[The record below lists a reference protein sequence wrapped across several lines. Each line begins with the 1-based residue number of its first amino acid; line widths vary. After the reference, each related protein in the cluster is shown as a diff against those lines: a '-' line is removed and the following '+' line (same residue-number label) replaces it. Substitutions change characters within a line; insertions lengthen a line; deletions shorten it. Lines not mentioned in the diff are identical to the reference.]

1 MSLLRLLATFT
12 RQQWRP
18 YAASAVMLAGVAVL
32 SVMIPRMVGRII
44 DALVAH
50 RLGMASLLGDLA
62 ILLGMGLAIYFLRV
76 GWRITLY
83 AAAYQ
88 LGTSLREQI
97 YRTLSVQS
105 PGFFHRHRTGDLMA
119 RATNDIDAVEM
130 SAGEALLA
138 GFDGSMTLILVVAMM
153 TGGIDWRLSL
163 AALLPFPFMALG
175 FWLISNR
182 IHHAWRDSLG
192 RFSKLNDHVQET
204 LSGVR
209 TVRAL
214 GLEAH
219 NARVLAGLARDAAD
233 SNLEAQR
240 WEAAFSPLIGIALTA
255 STTITL
261 AYGGYLV
268 WTAQLTIG
276 GLTSFSMY
284 LGQLIWPMFAAGWV
298 LSLIERG
305 RAAWTRLNPLLSAE
319 SEVRDAGTYE
329 PTTGTAEAG
338 AALKRTPSATSAGAD
353 HRADADRTTTIASRI
368 DRDRPSSAGA
378 QGLVFDALTFSYA
391 DQPRPALRDVS
402 FSVAPGST
410 LGIVGTTGA
419 GKSTLLRLLLRHYP
433 LQQGDIFW
441 DGVSLSRYS
450 LQALRQQLAWVPQE
464 PFLFSASVAENI
476 ALARPD
482 ATQQDVERVAQLAAV
497 HDDILRLPQGYL
509 TPVGERGVSL
519 SGGQRQRV
527 AIARALLADAPL
539 LLLDDALSAVD
550 TGTETQILQH
560 LRDARRGRTVL
571 IVSHRLSA
579 VADADDILVLG
590 GVESGQ
596 EGCVIEQGNHEA
608 LLERDGWYA
617 RQWRYQQLEA
627 SLDAV

>member
-1 MSLLRLLATFT
+1 MQSMSLLRLLATFT

-50 RLGMASLLGDLA
+50 RLGVSSLLGDLA
-62 ILLGMGLAIYFLRV
+62 ILFAMGLAIYFLRV

-163 AALLPFPFMALG
+163 AALLPFPFMAVG

-192 RFSKLNDHVQET
+192 RFSQLNDHVQET

-219 NARVLAGLARDAAD
+219 NARILAGLARDAAD

-240 WEAAFSPLIGIALTA
+240 WEAAFSPLIGVALTA

-268 WTAQLTIG
+268 WSAQLTIG

-319 SEVRDAGTYE
+319 SEVRDEGTRG
-329 PTTGTAEAG
+329 PTVGTAKGSQA
-338 AALKRTPSATSAGAD
+338 
-353 HRADADRTTTIASRI
+353 
-368 DRDRPSSAGA
+368 
-378 QGLVFDALTFSYA
+378 LVFDALTFSYA
-391 DQPRPALRDVS
+391 DQPHPAIRNVS
-402 FSVAPGST
+402 FSVAAGST

-441 DGVSLSRYS
+441 DGISLSDYS
-450 LQALRQQLAWVPQE
+450 LQALREQLAWVPQE

-476 ALARPD
+476 ALARPNASQED
-482 ATQQDVERVAQLAAV
+482 IERVARLAAV

-527 AIARALLADAPL
+527 AIARARLADAPL

-550 TGTETQILQH
+550 TGTETHILQH
-560 LRDARRGRTVL
+560 LRAARRGRTVL

-627 SLDAV
+627 SLDAS